1 MCEYVFVPY
10 CLLRSMGAATSKA
23 QPIFVAKRAACSAVS
38 NLSSVLE
45 RGSAVDVQPMS
56 GFVQR
61 SSVFQPRRQALDAWL
76 ADVVAAW
83 AFCEMTTVRFL

>member
-1 MCEYVFVPY
+1 MFVPY